1 MTEVFASV
9 FSYGTMVLA
18 GNVTENKYISEYK
31 CEVHNMSKIP
41 VMIDCDPG
49 VDDSY
54 AIALA
59 NSNPN
64 YKVVALTAVEGNVP
78 AVLTRHN
85 CLGLR
90 ETFDMEETMV
100 AYGAAIPLV
109 KPYFRD
115 ASGTHGADG
124 IGGIQLPNPTKAQ
137 EEKEAWDI
145 IYDEAVKYN
154 GELVLFAVGPLTNI
168 ATALRKYPDLPNYIK
183 RFVIMGGGTF
193 GNVTATSETAEFNIW
208 VDPTAAK
215 EVFEKME
222 VYMVGL
228 NATHA
233 AAVEEKDFDE
243 MLEIT
248 ASGNNKQS
256 EFLHKL
262 TKFSK
267 ENSFG
272 RGQDNNVIHDAL
284 AIAADMDA
292 EVVEFKKY
300 YVYVE
305 DRDVENN
312 GETVIDL
319 EGKSGKEPNC
329 WVAVGVDQPKFVQ
342 MMKDMCRHYAE
353 M

>member
-1 MTEVFASV
+1 M
-9 FSYGTMVLA
+9 
-18 GNVTENKYISEYK
+18 N
-31 CEVHNMSKIP
+31 KIP
-41 VMIDCDPG
+41 VIIDCDPG

-59 NSNPN
+59 KSNPN
-64 YKVVALTAVEGNVP
+64 YEIVAITPVEGNVP
-78 AVLTRHN
+78 AEFTRHN
-85 CLGLR
+85 ALCLR
-90 ETFDMEETMV
+90 ETFEMEHTKI
-100 AYGAAIPLV
+100 AFGATEPLV
-109 KPYFRD
+109 RAYSRD
-115 ASGTHGADG
+115 ASGTHGKGG
-124 IGGIQLPNPTKAQ
+124 IGGIKLPDPTRAP
-137 EEKEAWDI
+137 EEKPAWDV
-145 IYDEAVKYN
+145 IYEEAVRYN

-168 ATALRKYPDLPNYIK
+168 ATALRKYPDLPKYIK

-215 EVFEKME
+215 EVFEKLE

-233 AAVEEKDFDE
+233 AAVEVKDFDE

-248 ASGNNKQS
+248 ASGKNKQS
-256 EFLHKL
+256 DYLNKL

-267 ENSFG
+267 ENSFE

-284 AIAADMDA
+284 AIAADMNED
-292 EVVEFKKY
+292 VVKFEKF

-305 DRDVENN
+305 DREVENV

-319 EGKSGKEPNC
+319 KRESGKEPNC
-329 WVAVGVDQPKFVQ
+329 WVGMKVDQPLFVK
-342 MMKDMCRHYAE
+342 MMKDMCKYYAE